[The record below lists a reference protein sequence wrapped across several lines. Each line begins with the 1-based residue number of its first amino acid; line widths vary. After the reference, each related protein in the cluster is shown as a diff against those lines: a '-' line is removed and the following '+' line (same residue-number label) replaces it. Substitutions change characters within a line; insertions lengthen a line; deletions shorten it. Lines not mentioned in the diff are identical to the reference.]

1 MRDEKLASFL
11 HSLKNQLNNKETH
24 QDKTRSFYWTKKD
37 PVIAAKIIK
46 NFLPEGGI
54 ILDPFL
60 GSGSTIYSLNHLEN
74 RYSVIGVEINEM
86 PISQIKFNI
95 LEKTNE
101 EMTSAISEI
110 KKFIQHYS
118 YLYEYKI
125 EESNVKLVK
134 TILDIEDGQI
144 KPKSFTYME
153 NSEKRTLKKGTK
165 TFALIESE
173 YLDRQKEIRLLI
185 DDDLELDYNS
195 RIAVKQDMKLSHI
208 FSSLSFYILIQ
219 YKKNLGKIDFA
230 NYTVSQ
236 ILHKAKY
243 TDIRTQSQFPYWI
256 PKSDVVDRNIL
267 IELNKTVIEIENDI
281 HDSYNL
287 FKSNN
292 KYQKLEN
299 IDNQYISDKHKIT
312 LINKPVQKISSADIA
327 ENSVDLVLT
336 DPPYFDQVAYS
347 EYLKIWEFFT
357 GYKSNL
363 QEEIVVSNRVNGGMN
378 RVNYISS
385 MKKAF
390 MNVRKAMKDNS
401 YCLIYFK
408 DSKLNNLNDIINIFI
423 ENRFEFVG
431 QFHITKSKYTYKQ
444 NNSPESTVAGDCLMI
459 FRKTDEVLV
468 IPTKND
474 FNDTARSKLVDKIK
488 NYINQNGPSEIGEIY
503 DNFLIKYLFEN
514 GLLHNFTKSKQIF
527 DILTDTFGYD
537 PETRQIYEI
546 LS

>member
-1 MRDEKLASFL
+1 
-11 HSLKNQLNNKETH
+11 
-24 QDKTRSFYWTKKD
+24 
-37 PVIAAKIIK
+37 
-46 NFLPEGGI
+46 
-54 ILDPFL
+54 
-60 GSGSTIYSLNHLEN
+60 
-74 RYSVIGVEINEM
+74 
-86 PISQIKFNI
+86 
-95 LEKTNE
+95 
-101 EMTSAISEI
+101 
-110 KKFIQHYS
+110 
-118 YLYEYKI
+118 
-125 EESNVKLVK
+125 
-134 TILDIEDGQI
+134 
-144 KPKSFTYME
+144 
-153 NSEKRTLKKGTK
+153 
-165 TFALIESE
+165 
-173 YLDRQKEIRLLI
+173 
-185 DDDLELDYNS
+185 
-195 RIAVKQDMKLSHI
+195 MKLSHI

-292 KYQKLEN
+292 KYQKIEN
-299 IDNQYISDKHKIT
+299 IDNQYISNKHKIT